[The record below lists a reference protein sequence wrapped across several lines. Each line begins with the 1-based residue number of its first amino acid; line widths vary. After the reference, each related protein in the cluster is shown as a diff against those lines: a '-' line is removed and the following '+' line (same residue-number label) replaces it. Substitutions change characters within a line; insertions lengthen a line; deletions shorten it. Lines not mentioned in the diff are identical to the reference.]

1 MEKPKIDPKKPA
13 GDSHIA
19 DDNGSEDSEKK
30 GTGRRLQDTIAAKN
44 PNRKLNLD
52 RRVKSDDRRDNTVP
66 NYKGTNY
73 KGPARR
79 YNIDTRN
86 PKDRRDKD

>member
-19 DDNGSEDSEKK
+19 DDTGLEDSDKND
-30 GTGRRLQDTIAAKN
+30 TGRRLQDTISAKN

-52 RRVKSDDRRDNTVP
+52 RRVNPDDRRDNTVP
-66 NYKGTNY
+66 DY

-79 YNIDTRN
+79 YNLDSRN

>member
-1 MEKPKIDPKKPA
+1 MERPKIDPKKPA
-13 GDSHIA
+13 GDSYIT
-19 DDNGSEDSEKK
+19 DDTGAEDSEKK
-30 GTGRRLQDTIAAKN
+30 GTGRRLQDTITAKN

-66 NYKGTNY
+66 NYKG
-73 KGPARR
+73 PARR
-79 YNIDTRN
+79 YNIDSRN

>member
-1 MEKPKIDPKKPA
+1 MEKPKKDPKKSA
-13 GDSHIA
+13 GDTYIT
-19 DDNGSEDSEKK
+19 DDTGAEDRENK
-30 GTGRRLQDTIAAKN
+30 GTGRRLQDTITAKN

-52 RRVKSDDRRDNTVP
+52 RRLRHDDRRDNSIP
-66 NYKGTNY
+66 NY

-79 YNIDTRN
+79 YNVDNRN